1 MQKIKKIVS
10 STRDYLVLAVVI
22 AASVFLMFFMNDT
35 SEIGGLQ
42 AMTLEMFGQL
52 ARPMSALRQ
61 WQHVYDE
68 NRRLRLQNAMLQIR
82 NSQLAE
88 AHYENVRLRQMVGFA
103 AMADLP
109 LKAAHVIGAG
119 NRALAE
125 SIILDIGYGQG
136 VRQNMPVV
144 SADGLVGKVL
154 SVSTNQCVVQLLV
167 DPNFRVAAVVQ
178 RSRVPGKFQWS
189 GVDSGTLEGVYL
201 SADVQEGDVVVTSG
215 LNSIFPP
222 GLKIGVVSDVD
233 AAHAGLFQKIY
244 LKPRINFSRLEEV
257 FVIMQLSASKS
268 GE

>member
-1 MQKIKKIVS
+1 VQKIKKIVS
-10 STRDYLVLAVVI
+10 SSRDYLVLAVVI

-61 WQHVYDE
+61 WQHVYEE
-68 NRRLRLQNAMLQIR
+68 NHRLRMQNAMLQIR

-88 AHYENVRLRQMVGFA
+88 AHYENIRLRQMVGFA
-103 AMADLP
+103 TTTDLP
-109 LKAAHVIGAG
+109 LKPAHVIGIGA
-119 NRALAE
+119 RALAA
-125 SIILDIGYGQG
+125 SIVLDIGYSQG
-136 VRQNMPVV
+136 VRENMPVV

-154 SVSTNQCVVQLLV
+154 TVSTSHCVVQLLI
-167 DPNFRVAAVVQ
+167 DSNFRVAALVQ
-178 RSRVPGKFQWS
+178 RSRVQGKFQWS
-189 GVDSGTLEGVYL
+189 GYDSGTLESVNL
-201 SADVQEGDVVVTSG
+201 SADIQEGDVVVTSG

-222 GLKIGVVSDVD
+222 GLKIGVISDVD

-244 LKPRINFSRLEEV
+244 VKPRISFNRLEEV
-257 FVIMQLSASKS
+257 FVIMQSSAAKS